1 MADSDNTTSLP
12 FVIGQQGGKRNGP
25 AGAEMDPA
33 LSLWGEW
40 HQAQYVS
47 LLLCR
52 VQQRLEARI
61 MASTGIQVL
70 TSGKSVS
77 RRMQGATP
85 GARAEYEVACEAEV
99 FAMTEALRFQ
109 DSIPGVT
116 ALSLA
121 GIIAKLEMIVGAD
134 RDIGDPTD
142 FPWPHIA
149 SVLRDLKALAG
160 DLPAFRSARANTRA
174 DVALHWKEAAKLV
187 AALELEEA
195 LQAANCLRA

>member
-1 MADSDNTTSLP
+1 M
-12 FVIGQQGGKRNGP
+12 
-25 AGAEMDPA
+25 
-33 LSLWGEW
+33 
-40 HQAQYVS
+40 
-47 LLLCR
+47 
-52 VQQRLEARI
+52 